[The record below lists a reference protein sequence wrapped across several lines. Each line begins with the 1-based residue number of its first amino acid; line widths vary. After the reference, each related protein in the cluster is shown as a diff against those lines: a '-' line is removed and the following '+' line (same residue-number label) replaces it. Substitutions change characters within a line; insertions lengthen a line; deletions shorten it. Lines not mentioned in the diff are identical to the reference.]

1 MYPNISNEQTDLRHF
16 VTVDAI
22 VGPSDSV
29 TSGVIVG
36 RTDSAAKNYHFSGIG
51 YTGMIFA

>member
-29 TSGVIVG
+29 TSGAIVG
-36 RTDSAAKNYHFSGIG
+36 RTDSAAKDCYFSNIE